1 LLPEKRA
8 REAGKRKGT
17 RHGRYHL
24 VAVEFLLSYLIARSG
39 ITRRDPERRLNA
51 IENLMSLQVQRW
63 RPLAM
68 IEPERELL
76 MAEGTRDELVKW
88 IVAGARV
95 QDQTPRRLRAY
106 LSSAVICGTVR
117 LGWIRLDMP
126 SFADE

>member
-1 LLPEKRA
+1 M
-8 REAGKRKGT
+8 
-17 RHGRYHL
+17 

-76 MAEGTRDELVKW
+76 MAEVTRDALFEWV
-88 IVAGARV
+88 VAGARV
-95 QDQTPRRLRAY
+95 QDAVARRLEAY
-106 LSSAVICGTVR
+106 LSTAVICGSVR
-117 LGWIRLDMP
+117 PGWVQLVAAR
-126 SFADE
+126 

>member
-1 LLPEKRA
+1 M
-8 REAGKRKGT
+8 
-17 RHGRYHL
+17 
-24 VAVEFLLSYLIARSG
+24 AVEFLLSYLIARSG

-51 IENLMSLQVQRW
+51 IENLMSLQVQRS